1 LRSPPQEPRQ
11 IGIDENEL
19 RADLIRLQGASC
31 FGGIPSEPVTAS
43 FERRARRPVSSTG
56 VARVPVSERAAR
68 SPAHRSVIVLPV
80 SDELTQRVAA
90 MYARFPYPSS
100 SDHALKLKELRNLLT
115 IFSLENRYPLAGT
128 SILDAGT
135 GTGHRLIEA
144 ASAFAETQFVAFD
157 VSDIPLQIARD
168 VAARE
173 GLRNIE
179 FRPFDLMD
187 DRVTVGQF
195 DIALAMGVIH
205 HLSDPARG
213 LRNLVRN
220 IHADG
225 LVFIYVYGLRGGRER
240 RRRKQIVSLLL
251 GEDQDSFETGIA
263 LVRELGFDTF
273 DYGWNLGVEGDSS
286 QDALI
291 VDAYLNVNETLF
303 EIDSIFELLSGSG
316 LHSFMTYGVTLEQQG
331 YLFDTRLDPGSTA
344 PARTTDV
351 AAQLP
356 SATARAA
363 YERLS
368 LRDRYRLA
376 DLLFEPNGYTL
387 LGLSAGAIRR
397 LPPDGRVLANALP
410 IAAPE

>member
-1 LRSPPQEPRQ
+1 
-11 IGIDENEL
+11 
-19 RADLIRLQGASC
+19 
-31 FGGIPSEPVTAS
+31 
-43 FERRARRPVSSTG
+43 
-56 VARVPVSERAAR
+56 
-68 SPAHRSVIVLPV
+68 LPV

-144 ASAFAETQFVAFD
+144 ASAFTDTQFVAFD

-179 FRPFDLMD
+179 FHPFDLMD
-187 DRVTVGQF
+187 DHVTLGQF

-220 IHADG
+220 IHEAG

-240 RRRKQIVSLLL
+240 QRRKHIVSLLL
-251 GEDQDSFETGIA
+251 GEEQDSFEAGIA

-273 DYGWNLGVEGDSS
+273 DYGWNLGVEGESS

-303 EIDSIFELLSGSG
+303 DIDSIFGLLSGSG

-331 YLFDTRLDPGSTA
+331 YLFDTRLNAESTA

-356 SATARAA
+356 SAKARAA

-387 LGLSAGAIRR
+387 LGLSAGAMRR

-410 IAAPE
+410 IAVPE